1 MHLTNEYNY
10 TTINKW
16 NFMIVIIDNSAFI
29 QNSFFYP
36 HVDQYTYQATLTPQA
51 TSSLTPTPKPA
62 RLSAVL
68 KEILLQQIA

>member
-1 MHLTNEYNY
+1 
-10 TTINKW
+10 
-16 NFMIVIIDNSAFI
+16 MIVIINDSAFI

-36 HVDQYTYQATLTPQA
+36 HADQYTYQATLTPQT
-51 TSSLTPTPKPA
+51 TSFLTPTQKPA